1 MQPKIKRSNKL
12 NYGKYG
18 LMFVAPFFITFII
31 FQLYPIFFTFNVSVS
46 DAQGWDKILHHNFIG
61 LDNFKLLFDSTNQ
74 VGVNFWSAFENTV
87 IIWGFNIF
95 PQVAMALLL
104 ANWFTDFRMKLR
116 CQGGF
121 KVLIFMPNTITAA
134 TIAVLFYSFFSY
146 PISPV
151 NTLLQQLGLLHAPFE
166 FYRSVNAS
174 RGIISFIQWWM
185 WYGSTM
191 IILIAGI
198 LGINPTLF
206 EAATVDGCTSRQ
218 LFTKITLPLLKPI
231 LLYNL
236 VTSLIGGLQMFDIPF
251 LLTQGNP
258 NNTTNT
264 VARYIFMQAF
274 SGTRNF
280 NYASAASVVLFG
292 IIVVV
297 SLIMFFIMT
306 DRELKEAKGG
316 RTK

>member
-1 MQPKIKRSNKL
+1 MQPKIKRSKKL

-18 LMFVAPFFITFII
+18 IMFVTPFFLTFII
-31 FQLYPIFFTFNVSVS
+31 FQLYSIFFTFNVSVS
-46 DAQGWDKILHHNFIG
+46 DAQGWEKILDHSFVG
-61 LDNFKLLFDSTNQ
+61 LDNFRILFDKTNQ
-74 VGVNFWSAFENTV
+74 VGINFWESIKNTV
-87 IIWGFNIF
+87 IIWGFNII
-95 PQVAMALLL
+95 PQVGMALLL

-116 CQGGF
+116 FQGGF

-134 TIAVLFYSFFSY
+134 TIAVLFFSLFSY

-151 NTLLQQLGLLHAPFE
+151 NTLMQQLGLSNAPFE
-166 FYRSVNAS
+166 YYRSVAAS

-198 LGINPTLF
+198 LGISPALF

-218 LFTKITLPLLKPI
+218 IFTKITLPLLKPI
-231 LLYNL
+231 LLYNF

-251 LLTQGNP
+251 LLTSGNP

-280 NYASAASVVLFG
+280 NYASAASVVLFF
-292 IIVVV
+292 IIVAM
-297 SLIMFFIMT
+297 SLVLFFIMS
-306 DRELKEAKGG
+306 DREPKKNKGV
-316 RTK
+316 RK